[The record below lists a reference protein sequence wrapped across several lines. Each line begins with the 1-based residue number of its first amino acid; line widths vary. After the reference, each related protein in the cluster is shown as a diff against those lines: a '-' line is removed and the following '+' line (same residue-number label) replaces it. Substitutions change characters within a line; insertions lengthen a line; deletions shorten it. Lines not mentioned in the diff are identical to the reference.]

1 MPAGKKRAVK
11 DEARATPR
19 AVHAYQ
25 SNQHYEYLQVQQFK
39 LVQLY
44 IQVHVL
50 SACTSTPDY
59 FILKILQYFFFVHLR
74 VRPYIR
80 ISKFSSL
87 YIEYDYKNLVSV
99 S

>member
-1 MPAGKKRAVK
+1 M
-11 DEARATPR
+11 
-19 AVHAYQ
+19 HAYQ

-59 FILKILQYFFFVHLR
+59 FILKILQYFFLYIYEYGR
-74 VRPYIR
+74 TYIR